1 MFGLYAKHNQLLSD
15 LNESMINIT
24 SKAMIY
30 YRSVKHGNI
39 GVMDVNMEL
48 PFEQSYIHAIGRS
61 WNNMTNSKAKE
72 LETFLERRATD
83 LAISKEPSRETK
95 KITNYLTTAGN
106 AADGEAT
113 KAQRTE
119 EEQAD

>member
-1 MFGLYAKHNQLLSD
+1 
-15 LNESMINIT
+15 
-24 SKAMIY
+24 
-30 YRSVKHGNI
+30 
-39 GVMDVNMEL
+39 
-48 PFEQSYIHAIGRS
+48 
-61 WNNMTNSKAKE
+61 MTNSKAKE
-72 LETFLERRATD
+72 LETFLGRRATE

-119 EEQAD
+119 EEQVD

>member
-15 LNESMINIT
+15 LNESIT
-24 SKAMIY
+24 SKAMTSKVMIY

-61 WNNMTNSKAKE
+61 WNNMTNSKAK
-72 LETFLERRATD
+72 
-83 LAISKEPSRETK
+83 
-95 KITNYLTTAGN
+95 
-106 AADGEAT
+106 
-113 KAQRTE
+113 
-119 EEQAD
+119 